1 MTCVP
6 PLRYVR
12 VLGNVV
18 HAIQIKTKLC
28 QLVEVMMERRD
39 DLSFC
44 QEMKFRFVTVTH
56 TSVVFLYFR
65 SGDIFFFLSV
75 WSFHSYSVVYRN
87 KMVEYLT
94 DWVMGTSNQAADDDI
109 KCLTRYSSVTHLL
122 TIQQLRRG

>member
-1 MTCVP
+1 M
-6 PLRYVR
+6 
-12 VLGNVV
+12 V

-44 QEMKFRFVTVTH
+44 QEMKFRSATPPSPRV
-56 TSVVFLYFR
+56 R
-65 SGDIFFFLSV
+65 
-75 WSFHSYSVVYRN
+75 WSSCLLASSSFRN

-109 KCLTRYSSVTHLL
+109 KCLTRWSTNL
-122 TIQQLRRG
+122 